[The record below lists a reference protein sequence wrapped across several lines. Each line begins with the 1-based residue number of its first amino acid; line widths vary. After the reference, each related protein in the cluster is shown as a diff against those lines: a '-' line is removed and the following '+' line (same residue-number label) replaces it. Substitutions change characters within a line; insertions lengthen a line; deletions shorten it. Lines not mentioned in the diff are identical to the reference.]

1 MVDRSLM
8 LAGVSEQTFF
18 LERAD
23 GLRADFERHFF
34 TVNDHSLGLEVWLPN
49 FFGVALREAVV
60 VAKLLAFAGDFTFLH
75 YFYPITLSN
84 DFKVL
89 L

>member
-1 MVDRSLM
+1 M
-8 LAGVSEQTFF
+8 LAGASEQTFF
-18 LERAD
+18 LECTD
-23 GLRADFERHFF
+23 SLRADLERHFF
-34 TVNDHSLGLEVWLPN
+34 AVYNDSLGLEVWFPN
-49 FFGVALREAVV
+49 FLGVALREADV